1 MEMCGKET
9 FINKTLTDK
18 HLIRL
23 TGSCQRNVHEFKR
36 PAQFDSPILEENYLL
51 LKLGENQHRNGSL
64 VLLSKTVNFF

>member
-23 TGSCQRNVHEFKR
+23 TGSCQRNVHEAQ
-36 PAQFDSPILEENYLL
+36 PNLTAQF
-51 LKLGENQHRNGSL
+51 
-64 VLLSKTVNFF
+64 